1 MYRPIGINRTNFV
14 AALQIRPEKPAPTT
28 GLNWI
33 AYGAMPFNALV
44 PFYANVRHTPE
55 YLEATTQRVTTE
67 HHYWANRIIAALVDA
82 HYHQTIPHV
91 ERYQQKVVAA
101 ALQIVA
107 RTDRAVVELGEDAA
121 NNMEDSRVYELL
133 EAANAEIADLLKR
146 ETDDLLDKVLF
157 DASLN
162 MHNSFSRDDA

>member
-1 MYRPIGINRTNFV
+1 M
-14 AALQIRPEKPAPTT
+14 
-28 GLNWI
+28 
-33 AYGAMPFNALV
+33 
-44 PFYANVRHTPE
+44 
-55 YLEATTQRVTTE
+55 
-67 HHYWANRIIAALVDA
+67 DA

-107 RTDRAVVELGEDAA
+107 RTDRAVAELGEDAA
-121 NNMEDSRVYELL
+121 NNMEDSHVYELL